1 MLIRYGSIE
10 NIIEQHKQMVPD
22 PEGKKMIHIKNIQA
36 KQKSLKQSNVEEI
49 PAIKQE
55 ESI

>member
-36 KQKSLKQSNVEEI
+36 KQKSVKQSNVEEI

-55 ESI
+55 